1 MAEENNTN
9 ADNSKEVENTSPMQ
23 NGVSYNEDDV
33 GIGEVESI
41 DTIVQECS
49 IEFADLDKTLDQL
62 DTWMNK
68 LEDQNDNLYGR
79 IEELLESNRQI
90 KKELQEQ
97 NQESQQQGGSD
108 QNSDPMDQGDSKS

>member
-1 MAEENNTN
+1 MAEDNNMN
-9 ADNSKEVENTSPMQ
+9 ADDSKEVENKSHMQ
-23 NGVSYNEDDV
+23 NGVSYDGDELD
-33 GIGEVESI
+33 IGEVENI

-49 IEFADLDKTLDQL
+49 KEFADLDKTLDQL

-97 NQESQQQGGSD
+97 NQESQQKAEEKGE
-108 QNSDPMDQGDSKS
+108 PMDEEDSKS